1 MKYILEFN
9 DYSNRESSTRT
20 KSLSEEEFLEILK
33 TECSQF
39 SLNNDQLYRKSNTSF
54 GKFGLFMESERKTT
68 IGTYSYKDFFEERR
82 GYLVPRYK
90 SLIGSTTELG
100 AEYFG
105 SDSKVY
111 LVIPFNNSNIIFSGS
126 PDLGLWSNSE
136 EVFRDELFILK
147 NYEDNFKIP
156 LDELKKIRN
165 SSTLGNYGKDRF
177 DEYGFEFFTNSN
189 CLLLDLSELD
199 WLKEELNS

>member
-1 MKYILEFN
+1 
-9 DYSNRESSTRT
+9 
-20 KSLSEEEFLEILK
+20 
-33 TECSQF
+33 
-39 SLNNDQLYRKSNTSF
+39 
-54 GKFGLFMESERKTT
+54 MESERKTT
-68 IGTYSYKDFFEERR
+68 IGTYSYKDFFDERR

-111 LVIPFNNSNIIFSGS
+111 LVIPFNNSNIIFSGC
-126 PDLGLWSNSE
+126 PDLGLWSQSK

-156 LDELKKIRN
+156 LDELRKIRN
-165 SSTLGNYGKDRF
+165 SSTLGNYGRDF

-189 CLLLDLSELD
+189 CLLLDLIELD
-199 WLKEELNS
+199 WLRGILE